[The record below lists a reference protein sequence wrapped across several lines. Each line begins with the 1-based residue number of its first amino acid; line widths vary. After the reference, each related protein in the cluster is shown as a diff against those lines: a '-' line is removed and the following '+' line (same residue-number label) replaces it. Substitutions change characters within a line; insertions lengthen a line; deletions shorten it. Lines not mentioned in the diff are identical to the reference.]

1 MKRYLG
7 QGMAEKLGNVVGLS
21 QEDVEVIAYGLEQL
35 LTNLT
40 TVFIALITAFMFG
53 LVPETL
59 MVIFC
64 LALMR
69 RLVGGAHCTT
79 PWRCTI
85 ASLLMILTVVIAS
98 RAIIIIVPVIVW
110 VNVGICWA
118 LLSTGIWAPN
128 DSEKKPIT
136 DPGKRRVLRRRALA
150 TELGLAMVLMGLA
163 GSNNYHYHA
172 LAAAGTGGIAAKAF
186 MVTPLGHQMMRK
198 FDYFLGVLSNSL
210 TKGGEK
216 I

>member
-7 QGMAEKLGNVVGLS
+7 QGVAERLGNVVGSS

-40 TVFIALITAFMFG
+40 TVLIALITAFMLG

-59 MVIFC
+59 IVIFC

-85 ASLLMILTVVIAS
+85 ASLLMILTVVLAS
-98 RAIIIIVPVIVW
+98 QAIIIAVPVIAW
-110 VNVGICWA
+110 VSVGIFWA
-118 LLSTGIWAPN
+118 LLSTWIWAPN

-136 DPGKRRVLRRRALA
+136 DPEKRRLLRRRALA
-150 TELGLAMVLMGLA
+150 TEIGLAIVLMSLA
-163 GSNNYHYHA
+163 GSNNLFYHA
-172 LAAAGTGGIAAKAF
+172 LAAAGAGGIAAKAF
-186 MVTPLGHQMMRK
+186 MVTPWGHQMMRK
-198 FDYFLGVLSNSL
+198 FDCFLGVLSYSL

-216 I
+216 T